1 MTKVRVR
8 VTFAKNIYNETRC
21 CRKMMKAMTSFVLNL
36 DFDKKKK
43 RIILM
48 VAISLQDQHVHTI
61 VLVDGNMDVSDH
73 QCIPIT

>member
-36 DFDKKKK
+36 DFDKKK
-43 RIILM
+43 RELF
-48 VAISLQDQHVHTI
+48 
-61 VLVDGNMDVSDH
+61 
-73 QCIPIT
+73 